1 MTDGMNDDAKARCAR
16 GTIGD
21 VATHK
26 TTATA
31 GEGDAGGGGGG
42 RRERERGRRGAGV
55 RALRVREMTIGDVV
69 RVMRE
74 SEHET
79 FPTSDNTMISVRGV
93 FDVFVKAVVDGLT
106 KPEEPS
112 GTGRRVG
119 ETALAESST
128 AETVG
133 LIKLPPRATTMRTT
147 NVLEPTNV
155 LEELYN
161 TPATALSETSTP
173 LVECAPDVLIADV
186 VGMLDERDVHAV
198 FTTTFDGE
206 RAIVTAEDILRYLC
220 PIQDAVREVATFDTE
235 AFNALFLSPRDTF
248 LAVRQEH
255 NMDLTTAD
263 VMWWMHEQNVNAV
276 AFFESTFRVPG
287 DQPLYG
293 SVFVELSTRDLL
305 DVTPDNFHT
314 VFETDPVA
322 YIAMKRTGVFV
333 QSQTVAPDAHERGA
347 RDAIAALAEK
357 NPSRLPKRFYIFQHD
372 VVRAMTPL
380 SLLRVLVAAHARP

>member
-1 MTDGMNDDAKARCAR
+1 MNDEGKTRCAR

-21 VATHK
+21 VAMHK
-26 TTATA
+26 TATTTTT
-31 GEGDAGGGGGG
+31 EDVDAGQGRGDRGVGRGG
-42 RRERERGRRGAGV
+42 RGVGV
-55 RALRVREMTIGDVV
+55 RVLRLREMTIGDVV

-133 LIKLPPRATTMRTT
+133 LIKLPPRATTIRTT
-147 NVLEPTNV
+147 MRVEEPTNV

-186 VGMLDERDVHAV
+186 AGMLDERDVHAV

-220 PIQDAVREVATFDTE
+220 PIQDALREVATFDTE
-235 AFNALFLSPRDTF
+235 AFNALFRSPRDTF

-322 YIAMKRTGVFV
+322 YIAMKRAGVFV
-333 QSQTVAPDAHERGA
+333 QSQTIALDAHERGA
-347 RDAIAALAEK
+347 RDSIAALAEK
-357 NPSRLPKRFYIFQHD
+357 NPPRLPKRFYIFQRD

-380 SLLRVLVAAHARP
+380 SLLRVLVAAHARS

>member
-1 MTDGMNDDAKARCAR
+1 M
-16 GTIGD
+16 D

-26 TTATA
+26 ATATA
-31 GEGDAGGGGGG
+31 GVEDAGGDGGG
-42 RRERERGRRGAGV
+42 RRDRDRGRRGAGV

-119 ETALAESST
+119 ETALAESNT

-186 VGMLDERDVHAV
+186 AGMLDERDVHAV

-220 PIQDAVREVATFDTE
+220 PLQDALREVATFDTE
-235 AFNALFLSPRDTF
+235 AFNALFRSPRDTF

-357 NPSRLPKRFYIFQHD
+357 NPSRLPKRFYIFQRD

-380 SLLRVLVAAHARP
+380 SLLRVLVAAHARS

>member
-1 MTDGMNDDAKARCAR
+1 M
-16 GTIGD
+16 D

-26 TTATA
+26 ATATA
-31 GEGDAGGGGGG
+31 GGVDAGGGGGG
-42 RRERERGRRGAGV
+42 RRDRDRGRRGAGV

-119 ETALAESST
+119 ETALAESNT

-186 VGMLDERDVHAV
+186 AGMLDERDVHAV

-220 PIQDAVREVATFDTE
+220 PLQDALREVATFDTE
-235 AFNALFLSPRDTF
+235 AFNALFRSPRDTF

-357 NPSRLPKRFYIFQHD
+357 NPSRLPKRFYIFQRD

-380 SLLRVLVAAHARP
+380 SLLRVLVAAHARS